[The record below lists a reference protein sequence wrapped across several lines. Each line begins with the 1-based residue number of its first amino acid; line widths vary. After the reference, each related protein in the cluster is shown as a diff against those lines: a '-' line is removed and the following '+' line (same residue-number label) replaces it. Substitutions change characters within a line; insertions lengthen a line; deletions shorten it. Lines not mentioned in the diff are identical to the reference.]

1 MQNIQRAMT
10 PAQALFARIDSK
22 LTDWQRHFIR
32 PMTVMWIRFSGKG
45 LPHVGKSALAALNLV
60 LKRAPS
66 TARWR
71 GFLVKRKKTTRVAT
85 PRALSAFTPV
95 TTALESL
102 KTSPPGAFELYVK
115 DGTDEHLAPDTF
127 AAWLSLA
134 RTGDDTF
141 ATSGGLLS
149 FALPLQALES
159 TPSLLA
165 LGDELVERLH
175 ADSAGLSPGVWLAP
189 HCLFNSASNE
199 VPDHPRWLIELFG
212 VDPQLD
218 APHLLASRWP
228 HTADETTPDLF
239 SGLLAPAWAMW
250 LDARLAKK
258 VKSFPGHRERLANAT
273 RYHSSDTL
281 PFEMTETVYRDWR
294 AAWQALS
301 PIHLHSKD
309 TSPTGR
315 FYRSRF
321 SGETWTGQ
329 LTAWRDAEATRQKQV
344 DAANAMSRRLHDAEK
359 EGIHALLEVS
369 LEARGIVE
377 ASSLCW
383 RLIPALRDAIEAGT
397 VEPSVG
403 QVWLDY
409 GDEHD
414 TWRSVLNSTQA
425 TLDAAALATITGEH
439 DRALTLVKDAHH
451 RGRLD
456 ATSKRKLQKDT
467 RFKRLRPLQGW
478 KKLVT

>member
-1 MQNIQRAMT
+1 MT
-10 PAQALFARIDSK
+10 PAQTLFTRIDGK
-22 LTDWQRHFIR
+22 LTDWQRQFIR
-32 PMTVMWIRFSGKG
+32 PMTVMWVRFSGKG

-71 GFLVKRKKTTRVAT
+71 GFIMKGKQTTRVAT
-85 PRALSAFTPV
+85 LRALSAFTPV
-95 TTALESL
+95 TSALESL

-115 DGTDEHLAPDTF
+115 DGSDEHLAPDTF

-141 ATSGGLLS
+141 AAPGGLLS
-149 FALPLQALES
+149 FALPLDALES
-159 TPSLLA
+159 TASLLS
-165 LGDELVERLH
+165 LGDELVETLR

-199 VPDHPRWLIELFG
+199 LPDHPRWLIELFG

-228 HTADETTPDLF
+228 HTADETTPDHF
-239 SGLLAPAWAMW
+239 SGLFAPAWAMW

-258 VKSFPGHRERLANAT
+258 VKSFPGHRERLPHAT
-273 RYHSSDTL
+273 RYHSSDTP
-281 PFEMTETVYRDWR
+281 PFEMTEAMYRDWR
-294 AAWQALS
+294 AAWQALK
-301 PIHLHSKD
+301 PVRLDSKD

-321 SGETWTGQ
+321 SGETWSGQ
-329 LTAWRDAEATRQKQV
+329 LTEWREAEAARQKQV
-344 DAANAMSRRLHDAEK
+344 DAANGMLRRLHEAEQQ
-359 EGIHALLEVS
+359 GIHTLLAVS
-369 LEARGIVE
+369 VEARGVVE

-383 RLIPALRDAIEAGT
+383 RLIPALRDAIAEGT

-414 TWRSVLNSTQA
+414 SWRSIPNRNQA
-425 TLDAAALATITGEH
+425 TLDAAALAAIVGEH
-439 DRALTLVKDAHH
+439 DRALTLVKAAHVDH
-451 RGRLD
+451 LGKPLKLD
-456 ATSKRKLQKDT
+456 ATAKRKLQKDT
-467 RFKRLRPLQGW
+467 RFKQLRPLPGW
-478 KKLVT
+478 KKLVG